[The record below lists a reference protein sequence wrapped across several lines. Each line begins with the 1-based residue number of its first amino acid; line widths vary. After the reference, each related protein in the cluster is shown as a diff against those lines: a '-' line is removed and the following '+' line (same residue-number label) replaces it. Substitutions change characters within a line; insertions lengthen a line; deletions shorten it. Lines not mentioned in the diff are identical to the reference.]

1 MNKMGAEH
9 PVVKRL
15 SASEGVN
22 NARAALAEGR
32 REEAQVCMIQM
43 TLYSRP
49 HPFVTNRNNTVKRIL
64 VK

>member
-32 REEAQVCMIQM
+32 REEAQVCMLQM

-49 HPFVTNRNNTVKRIL
+49 HPFVGH
-64 VK
+64 